1 MSKDKQ
7 IKEMVKVYEDART
20 KSVET
25 LGSINEGAGV
35 WYSKAFY
42 TAGYRKSSDVARE
55 MVEMLTNFF
64 SNDQITRH
72 CEVDA
77 EYINEQI
84 VRIANELMEGKR
96 C

>member
-1 MSKDKQ
+1 MSINKQ
-7 IKEMVKVYEDART
+7 IEEMASIIFESSPIPSVWRSDATRFA
-20 KSVET
+20 E
-25 LGSINEGAGV
+25 LLAN
-35 WYSKAFY
+35 
-42 TAGYRKSSDVARE
+42 AGYRKASDVARE